1 MDLFNR
7 IRNELSIGETKAIK
21 QDLLAIR
28 EAGGL
33 LGNIVCVR
41 RAPMPEEAMQ
51 YAHNNNIP
59 VILKGNLV
67 EGLRNLILP
76 NRLASSEEL
85 KSLTTARTRASA

>member
-1 MDLFNR
+1 MNL
-7 IRNELSIGETKAIK
+7 LSAKTKAIK

-41 RAPMPEEAMQ
+41 KAKMTDEAIQ
-51 YAHNNNIP
+51 YARNNGIA

-67 EGLRNLILP
+67 EDLRNLIQP

-85 KSLTTARTRASA
+85 QSLATARTRASA